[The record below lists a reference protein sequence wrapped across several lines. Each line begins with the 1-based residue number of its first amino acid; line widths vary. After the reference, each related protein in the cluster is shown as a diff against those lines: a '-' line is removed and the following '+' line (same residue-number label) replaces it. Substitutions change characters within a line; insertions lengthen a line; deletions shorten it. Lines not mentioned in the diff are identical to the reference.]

1 MSAAT
6 QGRRG
11 AQILGVS
18 RAWLASSALALLTSA
33 AAAAPNVSLDG
44 VSDVHCHSGP
54 DIVARSV
61 NDLQLV
67 RLARMAGLRAVV
79 LKNHYTMTSD
89 RAQLAM
95 EEVPGIEV
103 FGGIVLNLSVGGINP
118 EAVRRMIAMSGSR
131 GKFVWLP
138 TIDAENQ
145 VNFAQEKRTTVAVL
159 RDGKP
164 VAALSEVFAL
174 IARHDLVLATGHSA
188 ADESIVVIT
197 AARAAGVKKFVVT
210 HALAEAVRATPDKLR
225 TLAGLGAILECTWLT
240 HSPGAGGA
248 INVGRAMPVSEGVL
262 IMRSV
267 GFEHFV
273 VSSDLGQANN
283 PVPPEGLRSFLA
295 ALLAHGVTSAEIDT
309 MARRNPARLLGLE

>member
-1 MSAAT
+1 MRSGSSAAI
-6 QGRRG
+6 
-11 AQILGVS
+11 AL
-18 RAWLASSALALLTSA
+18 AWLMPAVFA
-33 AAAAPNVSLDG
+33 AVPAVSLDG
-44 VSDVHCHSGP
+44 VIDLHCHSGP

-61 NDLQLV
+61 NDLHLA
-67 RLARMAGLRAVV
+67 RLARTAGLRAIV

-118 EAVRRMIAMSGSR
+118 EAVRRMIAMNGSR
-131 GKFVWLP
+131 GRFVWLP

-145 VNFAQEKRTTVAVL
+145 VNFGNEKRPSVAVV

-164 VAALSEVFAL
+164 VPAL
-174 IARHDLVLATGHSA
+174 IDVFGLIAKHNLILATGHSS
-188 ADESIVVIT
+188 ADESVAIIS
-197 AARAAGVKKFVVT
+197 AARAAGVTKIVVT
-210 HALAEAVRATPDKLR
+210 HALAEAIRATPDKLR

-240 HSPGAGGA
+240 HSPGSGGA
-248 INVGRAMPVSEGVL
+248 ITVGRAIPIADGVQ

-267 GFEHFV
+267 GFEHFL
-273 VSSDLGQANN
+273 VSSDYGQSSN
-283 PVPPEGLRSFLA
+283 PVPHEGLRSFLA
-295 ALLAHGVTSAEIDT
+295 ALLTQSVTTAQIDT